1 MMLKE
6 NGDKRLSEHHSIYQ
20 NSVHEIAT
28 SENLKCLF
36 IQAQEPPQAVSTHVQ
51 TTAGE
56 ALIPL
61 LDYITVHPFLLLP
74 EEAYISMFTEVRLGH
89 YLTEPINVS

>member
-36 IQAQEPPQAVSTHVQ
+36 IQAQEPPGS
-51 TTAGE
+51 E
-56 ALIPL
+56 
-61 LDYITVHPFLLLP
+61 HPCTNNSGGGINTFARLYYRSP
-74 EEAYISMFTEVRLGH
+74 ISAA
-89 YLTEPINVS
+89 S